1 MPTSPL
7 HRFLRRAVAA
17 GLASSLSVAPP
28 AAAEPQAAPPS
39 KPPVAAPS
47 DAAPPT
53 AVAAANLKP
62 LDTSRGD
69 RLIADYF
76 RRETAALAGRP
87 TTGWKTPEAWKAAK
101 EAQRARLAE
110 MLGLS
115 PMPPRGELNAV
126 VTGRIE
132 RDDFQVEKVHF
143 QSLPGLYVIGNL
155 YLPKPAGAKKAPAV
169 LYVCGHSKV
178 VKDGKSLGNKTDYH
192 QHGVWFAKNG
202 VVCLTIDTI
211 QLGEIEGVHH
221 GTYGVRKDGK
231 SPFQQM
237 WWWNARGYTP
247 AGVEAW
253 NGIRALDYLET
264 RPEVDAKKFGVTG
277 RSGGGAYSWWI
288 AALDERIQAAVP
300 VAGVTDLENHVVDGA
315 VEGHCDC
322 MFPINTYRWDFS
334 QVGALVS
341 PRPLLVSNSDKDP
354 IFPLEGVVRFHSQVR
369 DVYRLEKAADK
380 LGLLIVEGGHKD
392 VQELQTPAFRWM
404 NRWLRGVDEPVAAA
418 SKVFA
423 GDLAELQVFDQL
435 PADAKNARIHETFTL
450 PPPFP
455 PDPTDAAAWSV
466 QRDAWMHDLRSLAF
480 RGWPDAPH
488 DSAGGEAPRD
498 VPGLSLGKA
507 FAASKEGIDFAG
519 WDFVSQEGLSLR
531 LYVAHRSGLKSAD
544 LDLVVLNVLDE
555 AGWNEWLRTIAVGF
569 PTEMSEEGLHPAP
582 VGGAAPQREAAALDA
597 AGFESLKKMF
607 AAQKWGMAWL
617 APRGIGPT
625 AWNQSE
631 RKQTHHRRR
640 FQLLGQTLDGM
651 RTWDVRRGMQAVRA
665 ALPPAGPDAE
675 PKLWL
680 QAERNMAGVALYA
693 SLFEPAPARLDLW
706 RTPQSH
712 QPTFA
717 AAGDSASGLAEAAYG
732 PDYLNVLRKLDVPQA
747 MALAAERSQIRLY
760 EDAPADG
767 PAAARG
773 AAEEAWAYP
782 QEVAKKL
789 GWDAKRI
796 QVRKRPPRK

>member
-1 MPTSPL
+1 MSTSDS
-7 HRFLRRAVAA
+7 RFLRRAVAA
-17 GLASSLSVAPP
+17 GLASALAVAPLT
-28 AAAEPQAAPPS
+28 AAEPQAAPDA
-39 KPPVAAPS
+39 KPQAAAAG
-47 DAAPPT
+47 DAAPP
-53 AVAAANLKP
+53 ASAAAAQLKP
-62 LDTSRGD
+62 VDTSRGD
-69 RLIADYF
+69 RLIAEYF

-87 TTGWKTPEAWKAAK
+87 ASDWKTPEAWKAAK
-101 EAQRARLAE
+101 ETLRARLAE

-115 PMPPRGELNAV
+115 PTPPRGDLQAV
-126 VTGRIE
+126 VTGKIE
-132 RDDFQVEKVHF
+132 RDDFQVEKIHF
-143 QSLPGLYVIGNL
+143 QSLPGLYVTGNL
-155 YLPKPAGAKKAPAV
+155 YLPKPAGTKKAPAV

-178 VKDGKSLGNKTDYH
+178 MKDGRSLGNKTDYH

-202 VVCLTIDTI
+202 IVCLTIDTI

-369 DVYRLEKAADK
+369 DLYRLERAADK

-404 NRWLRGVDEPVAAA
+404 NRWLQGSDAPVAAA
-418 SKVFA
+418 TKDFA
-423 GDLAELQVFDQL
+423 GDLAELRVFDEL

-455 PDPTDAAAWSV
+455 PDPTDAAAWNV
-466 QRDAWMHDLRSLAF
+466 QRDAWMHDLRNLVF

-488 DSAGGEAPRD
+488 DSAGDEAPRV
-498 VPGLSLGKA
+498 VPTLNLQKA
-507 FAASKEGIDFAG
+507 FAVSKEGIDFAG
-519 WDFVSQEGLSLR
+519 YDFVSQEGVELR
-531 LYVAHRSGLKSAD
+531 LYVAHRSGLKSTD

-555 AGWNEWLRTIAVGF
+555 AGWNEWLRTIVVGF
-569 PTEMSEEGLHPAP
+569 PKEMSGEGLHAVP
-582 VGGAAPQREAAALDA
+582 VGGAAADA

-625 AWNQSE
+625 AWNQAE

-665 ALPPAGPDAE
+665 ALPAGADAK

-706 RTPQSH
+706 RMPKSH
-712 QPTFA
+712 QPPFA
-717 AAGDSASGLAEAAYG
+717 AGGSAGRDADAAYG

-747 MALAAERSQIRLY
+747 MAMAAERSQIRLY

-767 PAAARG
+767 PAAARDAG
-773 AAEEAWAYP
+773 KELWAYP

-796 QVRKRPPRK
+796 QVRKTPPQK